1 MISEDSK
8 FRIPTQS
15 FKVLQPLILDLQ
27 SSSTK
32 FVFIYFKIP
41 LSSTISSSP
50 SWKGYSLSIFHRRNF
65 KNLGI
70 TFLSLDASKEKLQ
83 LFHHTSVIGSDN
95 ILDLNKKDKSAK
107 SKSHYY
113 NIIPIPMLLT
123 QVYLNLPLTVPAS
136 VAIAFFQAM

>member
-1 MISEDSK
+1 M
-8 FRIPTQS
+8 
-15 FKVLQPLILDLQ
+15 
-27 SSSTK
+27 
-32 FVFIYFKIP
+32 
-41 LSSTISSSP
+41 
-50 SWKGYSLSIFHRRNF
+50 
-65 KNLGI
+65 
-70 TFLSLDASKEKLQ
+70 FLFLDASKEKLQ